1 MFNFIKQFFRSNY
14 ISVLSKIS
22 IKDIL
27 NKAEENIKKIP
38 ESKGVQ
44 TIDKVIKKS
53 KWQTHFPF
61 TFFFGGGKFQPL
73 YFFVSIF
80 SFLGVWML
88 YIKIHAA
95 SLAVKAGT
103 FNPDMISTADL
114 TVVLGFVSSLI
125 LLYNTSRKPSKKESN
140 N

>member
-1 MFNFIKQFFRSNY
+1 MFNFIKQFFRSKY
-14 ISVLSKIS
+14 ISVLSKVS

-27 NKAEENIKKIP
+27 AKAEENIKKIP
-38 ESKGVQ
+38 ESKEVQ

-53 KWQTHFPF
+53 NWQTKFPF

-73 YFFVSIF
+73 YFFVSVF

-95 SLAVKAGT
+95 SLAVKNGT

-125 LLYNTSRKPSKKESN
+125 LLYNSNKKNKYKEK
-140 N
+140 

>member
-1 MFNFIKQFFRSNY
+1 MFKLISQFFKSNY

-22 IKDIL
+22 FKDMA
-27 NKAEENIKKIP
+27 KCTEKTVKKTAK
-38 ESKGVQ
+38 KGVK
-44 TIDKVIKKS
+44 KVETVVKQS
-53 KWQTHFPF
+53 KWQFRFPF
-61 TFFFGGGKFQPL
+61 TFFFGRGKFQPL
-73 YFFVSIF
+73 YFFVSVF

-103 FNPDMISTADL
+103 FHPDMISTADL

-125 LLYNTSRKPSKKESN
+125 LLYNTNKKTKPDSDN
-140 N
+140 